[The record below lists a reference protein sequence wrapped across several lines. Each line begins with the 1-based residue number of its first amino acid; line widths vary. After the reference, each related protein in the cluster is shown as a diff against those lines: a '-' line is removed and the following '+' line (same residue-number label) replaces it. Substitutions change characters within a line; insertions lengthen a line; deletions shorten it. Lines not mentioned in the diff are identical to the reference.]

1 MSRRPRTPQGAFSVE
16 ALNVTMRFGEFTAL
30 DDVSMKIEAGSFH
43 ALLGENGAGKSTIV
57 KAIMGFYRATSGT
70 VLVAGREVEMT
81 DPKVAQGLGLGMV
94 YQHFTL
100 VPSLTAAENL
110 VISRADAPAVINWKT
125 ERAALEAFMA
135 RMPFAVPLDQPVHRL
150 AAGEKQKL
158 EILKQLYL
166 GHRFLILDEP
176 TSVLTPAEADEVLG
190 HVRALTRAGEV
201 TVLMIT
207 HKFREVTAFADDL
220 TVLRRGKRV
229 GGGRVADLTPAD
241 MAGMMMGEAPK
252 ASTRQRAQTDGKVV
266 LHLDGLQAMD
276 RSGLKPIRIDGVT
289 LRAGEILGVA
299 GVSGNGQMEL
309 MEILTGQRH
318 LTAGKVMLN
327 GQPYSATRAEAKRHK
342 VRYLPE
348 EPLRNACAPRMSVAE
363 NLAFRSFDEN
373 GGAKPAFWKSN
384 SAIARNAAVADLR
397 RSTSRR
403 RARRPGS
410 RRCPVATSSGPCWRG
425 S

>member
-1 MSRRPRTPQGAFSVE
+1 
-16 ALNVTMRFGEFTAL
+16 
-30 DDVSMKIEAGSFH
+30 
-43 ALLGENGAGKSTIV
+43 
-57 KAIMGFYRATSGT
+57 
-70 VLVAGREVEMT
+70 
-81 DPKVAQGLGLGMV
+81 
-94 YQHFTL
+94 
-100 VPSLTAAENL
+100 
-110 VISRADAPAVINWKT
+110 
-125 ERAALEAFMA
+125 
-135 RMPFAVPLDQPVHRL
+135 
-150 AAGEKQKL
+150 
-158 EILKQLYL
+158 
-166 GHRFLILDEP
+166 
-176 TSVLTPAEADEVLG
+176 VLG

-327 GQPYSATRAEAKRHK
+327 GSLIRPPGPRPSGTRSATCPKN
-342 VRYLPE
+342 P
-348 EPLRNACAPRMSVAE
+348 CAT
-363 NLAFRSFDEN
+363 
-373 GGAKPAFWKSN
+373 PA
-384 SAIARNAAVADLR
+384 
-397 RSTSRR
+397 
-403 RARRPGS
+403 RPG
-410 RRCPVATSSGPCWRG
+410 
-425 S
+425 